1 MENPNQ
7 KLSLSE
13 LINQTRDHLISLN
26 YTKETLR
33 HYENAWKTLKN
44 YAEKRNTTNFSMDFG
59 VEFLKTKY
67 NIDLY
72 DRSLKSHP
80 RTVRRAVTVLI
91 DYQQHGVIFKRQATR
106 LHRWPDAYEEICET
120 FLDSYV
126 NNRLSSK
133 TARIF
138 KAQLEKL
145 TLYLVQN
152 KVNSIANVS
161 PSIID
166 GYISTYSGYSKR
178 TLDHALHI
186 LRSFFK
192 FVFNQGLTVTDL
204 STCIPRIKI
213 NTKSTVPSTFS
224 IDEIERLLNSI
235 DRGNP
240 TGKRDFAILL
250 LAVRYGMRVSEIT
263 NLQLSNLNF
272 ETKEIQYIQNKT
284 NNLMKLNLIESVGWA
299 IIDYL
304 RNGRPQS
311 SSNHVFVRHLAPFD
325 AFGENNNLS
334 NVINKYLTL
343 ANIDISTDRK
353 HGIHTLRHS
362 LASRLLEQGTPLH
375 VVSEAL
381 GHLELQSTT
390 IYTKIN
396 MQQLSLCS
404 LEVPYEAK

>member
-1 MENPNQ
+1 M
-7 KLSLSE
+7 
-13 LINQTRDHLISLN
+13 
-26 YTKETLR
+26 
-33 HYENAWKTLKN
+33 
-44 YAEKRNTTNFSMDFG
+44 
-59 VEFLKTKY
+59 
-67 NIDLY
+67 
-72 DRSLKSHP
+72 
-80 RTVRRAVTVLI
+80 
-91 DYQQHGVIFKRQATR
+91 
-106 LHRWPDAYEEICET
+106 
-120 FLDSYV
+120 
-126 NNRLSSK
+126 
-133 TARIF
+133 
-138 KAQLEKL
+138 
-145 TLYLVQN
+145 
-152 KVNSIANVS
+152 
-161 PSIID
+161 
-166 GYISTYSGYSKR
+166 
-178 TLDHALHI
+178 
-186 LRSFFK
+186 
-192 FVFNQGLTVTDL
+192 
-204 STCIPRIKI
+204 
-213 NTKSTVPSTFS
+213 VPSTFS
-224 IDEIERLLNSI
+224 LDEIERLLNSI

-263 NLQLSNLNF
+263 SLKLSNLNF

-311 SSNHVFVRHLAPFD
+311 SSYHVFVRHVAPFD

-381 GHLELQSTT
+381 GHLELNSTT

>member
-33 HYENAWKTLKN
+33 HYENAWRTLKN
-44 YAEKRNTTNFSMDFG
+44 YAEERNTTNFSMDFG

-80 RTVRRAVTVLI
+80 RTVRRAVTVLN

-106 LHRWPDAYEEICET
+106 LHRWSEEYEEICKT
-120 FLDSYV
+120 FLDSYA
-126 NNRLSSK
+126 NNRLSSR

-152 KVNSIANVS
+152 KVKSIANVS

-178 TLDHALHI
+178 TLDHVLYI

-224 IDEIERLLNSI
+224 IDEIERLLSSI

-263 NLQLSNLNF
+263 SLQLSNLNF

-304 RNGRPQS
+304 RNGRPQT
-311 SSNHVFVRHLAPFD
+311 SSNHVFVRHVAPFD

-334 NVINKYLTL
+334 NIINKYLTL

-381 GHLELQSTT
+381 GHLELNSTT

-396 MQQLSLCS
+396 MHQLSLCP

>member
-13 LINQTRDHLISLN
+13 LINQTRDHLVSLN

-33 HYENAWKTLKN
+33 HYENAWRTLKN
-44 YAEKRNTTNFSMDFG
+44 YAEERNATNFSMDFG
-59 VEFLKTKY
+59 VKFLKTKY

-80 RTVRRAVTVLI
+80 RTVRRAVTVLN

-106 LHRWPDAYEEICET
+106 LHRWPEEYEEICET
-120 FLDSYV
+120 FLDSYA
-126 NNRLSSK
+126 NNRLSSR

-152 KVNSIANVS
+152 KVKSIANVS

-178 TLDHALHI
+178 TLDHVLYI

-224 IDEIERLLNSI
+224 IDEIERLLSSI

-304 RNGRPQS
+304 RNGRPHT
-311 SSNHVFVRHLAPFD
+311 SSNYVFVRHIAPFD

-343 ANIDISTDRK
+343 ANIDISTDKK

-381 GHLELQSTT
+381 GHLELNSTT